1 MTRIALPLSVI
12 AVAALAACAAPYPSD
27 SSSLAHAA
35 PIVPQAMEFRPGTGT
50 VERVMLTPGPMGS
63 ASGGTA
69 TGASAHPAGTS
80 ATDRP
85 EPPVGVPS
93 NSANRLNRLVIR
105 MDNGGVQYIDTDS
118 NEFRSGTRVE
128 LTADR
133 MIRPLP

>member
-12 AVAALAACAAPYPSD
+12 AVTALAACAAPYPSD
-27 SSSLAHAA
+27 TSTLAHAA

-50 VERVMLTPGPMGS
+50 VERVMLTPGPLSS

-69 TGASAHPAGTS
+69 TG
-80 ATDRP
+80 
-85 EPPVGVPS
+85 VGVAS
-93 NSANRLNRLVIR
+93 SSSSNRLNRLVIR

-118 NEFRSGTRVE
+118 NEFRRGTRVE
-128 LTADR
+128 LSADR